1 MGQSHVKSAKAPATA
16 PARGKDAATL
26 NPHLGPALKTHPSW
40 SLGCLPRPEARG
52 PQAEHGEARTF
63 CPIRTV
69 LPNLFTPPE
78 FQHLRHKTGRAAH
91 VFPSAAKEGCKA
103 PAQHRHSLQGQLQ
116 NHRGLVQSPLEARG
130 RYGKRAGREGRIGRN
145 ATAGGINQGCPH
157 WLRNTPV
164 LLESQT

>member
-1 MGQSHVKSAKAPATA
+1 MGQSHKKSAEAPATA

-40 SLGCLPRPEARG
+40 SLGRLPRPEARG
-52 PQAEHGEARTF
+52 PQAEHGEAGTF

-91 VFPSAAKEGCKA
+91 VFP
-103 PAQHRHSLQGQLQ
+103 AQ
-116 NHRGLVQSPLEARG
+116 P
-130 RYGKRAGREGRIGRN
+130 KRAARRLPN
-145 ATAGGINQGCPH
+145 TATAYKVSCEITVGLCSRFWRQGAGMRRGQGERAGWDEMLQP
-157 WLRNTPV
+157 R
-164 LLESQT
+164 E